1 MKVRHAALS
10 DIGLMRKENEDRFL
24 LDEGRNLFGV
34 ADGIGGLPHGAEAA
48 ALAVEGVSSRLAP
61 RTPSLEELKAAVK
74 GANTDVRQAGHRLN
88 PLHGIGSTLTLGCL
102 MGRQLNLVHA
112 GDSRCYVWR
121 RGRITQATIDHNVEH
136 DPHFTLRFGMSE
148 AVFERQRSALT
159 RCLGQLEEVELEC
172 HKLELEQGD
181 RVLFA
186 TDGLFRAI
194 PEEELAERLG
204 NQEEPELALRELVT
218 LANERGG
225 ADNATGVLLYLE

>member
-24 LDEGRNLFGV
+24 LDEGRKLFGV

-48 ALAVEGVSSRLAP
+48 ALVVEGIRSRLAP
-61 RTPSLEELKAAVK
+61 RPPTLDELKAAVT
-74 GANTDVRQAGHRLN
+74 GANTDVKQAGLRLN
-88 PLHGIGSTLTLGCL
+88 PMHGIGSTLTLGCL
-102 MGRQLNLVHA
+102 TGRQLNLVHA

-148 AVFERQRSALT
+148 EVYERQRSALT
-159 RCLGQLEEVELEC
+159 RCLGQVEELDLEC
-172 HKLELEQGD
+172 HKLELDEGD

-204 NQEEPELALRELVT
+204 AHEEPELALRDLVA

-225 ADNATGVLLYLE
+225 ADNATGVLLFVE

>member
-24 LDEGRNLFGV
+24 LDEGRKLFGV

-48 ALAVEGVSSRLAP
+48 ALVVEGIRSRLAP
-61 RTPSLEELKAAVK
+61 RPPTLDELKAAVT
-74 GANTDVRQAGHRLN
+74 GANTDVKQAGLRLN
-88 PLHGIGSTLTLGCL
+88 PMHGIGSTLTLGCL

-148 AVFERQRSALT
+148 AVYERQRSALT
-159 RCLGQLEEVELEC
+159 RCLGQVEELDLEC
-172 HKLELEQGD
+172 HRLELDEGD

-204 NQEEPELALRELVT
+204 NHEEPELALRDLVA

-225 ADNATGVLLYLE
+225 ADNATGVLLFVE